1 MVRLLGHAVP
11 HHHHEHRG
19 GKEKGCPIYVRNV
32 IKILKLFLVMS
43 ECSEMFWG
51 KVHKIWSLEGPN
63 VAELQ
68 GQGNKEMYLV
78 FVGGMIY
85 TLRQQC
91 QFVVLGSG

>member
-1 MVRLLGHAVP
+1 MVRLSRHAVP

-19 GKEKGCPIYVRNV
+19 GKEKGCPIYVSNV

-43 ECSEMFWG
+43 ELSEMFWG

-68 GQGNKEMYLV
+68 RQGNKEMCLV
-78 FVGGMIY
+78 FVGRMI
-85 TLRQQC
+85 
-91 QFVVLGSG
+91 